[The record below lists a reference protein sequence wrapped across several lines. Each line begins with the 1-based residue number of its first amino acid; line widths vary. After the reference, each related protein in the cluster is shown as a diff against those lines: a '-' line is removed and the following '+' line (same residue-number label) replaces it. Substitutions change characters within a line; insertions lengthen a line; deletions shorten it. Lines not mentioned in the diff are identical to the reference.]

1 MRISNFYNLRRL
13 LMNIGGKLFT
23 LNKSGGNCPV
33 FLGFGTLVLQ
43 RTDVTCKDVSELLL
57 KIGNLENNAGFIDCV
72 ITSGA
77 LAMP

>member
-1 MRISNFYNLRRL
+1 MHIAHFL
-13 LMNIGGKLFT
+13 IGVYYWICEKLFT
-23 LNKSGGNCPV
+23 LKKSGGNWPV

-43 RTDVTCKDVSELLL
+43 RTDVTCNDVSELLL